1 MKSLLQKEIEE
12 KVQYIENGKLE
23 NKKNIEDIAI
33 FKIEINEL
41 RQKNETFTNS
51 NQLLNQDIKTL
62 NEKIKALDKVR

>member
-1 MKSLLQKEIEE
+1 LKSLLQKEIEE